1 MTDVER
7 HPSADLDDITHQ
19 RVRLGVLGI
28 LNEADRATFAHLRDA
43 LEVTDGNL
51 SAHLT
56 VLADAGLVRVDKG
69 FEGRRP
75 RTWVWATRSGRRA
88 FSEEIETLRRLVA
101 RVRD

>member
-1 MTDVER
+1 MTGVER

-19 RVRLGVLGI
+19 RVRLGVLGV
-28 LNEADRATFAHLRDA
+28 LNEADRATFGHLRDA

-56 VLADAGLVRVDKG
+56 VLAEAGMVKLDKG

-75 RTWVWATRSGRRA
+75 RTWVWATGRGRRA
-88 FSEEIETLRRLVA
+88 FRDEIETLRRLVA
-101 RVRD
+101 RVRI